1 MWEDFWSGM
10 QRQTL
15 MVLAAALAFRGAT
28 GFAQDGALAG
38 VTMRVVDD
46 ISALDVVILELDA
59 DSSEGEK
66 AAEANVREADAASVN
81 EADAAADRRD
91 PAAQEDGDVERPAV
105 PPTPVP

>member
-1 MWEDFWSGM
+1 M

-15 MVLAAALAFRGAT
+15 MVLTVALAFRAAT

-46 ISALDVVILELDA
+46 VSALDAVILELDA
-59 DSSEGEK
+59 DSGEGEK
-66 AAEANVREADAASVN
+66 AAEPNVREADAASVD
-81 EADAAADRRD
+81 EADAATERRD
-91 PAAQEDGDVERPAV
+91 AAAQEEGNVERPAL